1 MARKVVLSRAMSDRS
16 AAPRPRTI
24 ALVVAFGAIYI
35 IWGSTY
41 LAIRFAVETL
51 PPFSM
56 ASVRFLVAGAL
67 LYAWARSRGIP
78 APTRAEWRSAWVVG
92 ALLLVGG
99 NGGVVWAEQYIASG
113 TAALL
118 IATVPFWMVFLEWLA
133 GQAPRPRASVLLGL
147 AVGLIGVWLLVS
159 DVSARHES
167 GHATLGIAALLFAAF
182 SWSAGSI
189 YSRRGGLPRS
199 PWMATASQ
207 MVTGGVAL
215 AAVSLVS
222 GEMIGWRPE
231 AASMK
236 SVLSLVYLIV
246 AGAIVA
252 YSAYVWLLRVTTP
265 AAVSTYAYVNP
276 VVAVALGW
284 LFASEP
290 VTMRMG
296 VASAIILGAV
306 VVVHRTQGRAR
317 DVGRGPE
324 VVEEATA
331 KPGSTNP

>member
-1 MARKVVLSRAMSDRS
+1 MSDRL
-16 AAPRPRTI
+16 ATPRPSTV
-24 ALVVAFGAIYI
+24 ALVLAFGAIYV

-67 LYAWARSRGIP
+67 LYAWARWRGIP
-78 APTRAEWRSAWVVG
+78 APTRSEWWTAVLVG

-133 GQAPRPRASVLLGL
+133 GQAPRPKASVLLGL
-147 AVGLIGVWLLVS
+147 GVGLVGVWLLVS
-159 DVSARHES
+159 DVSAHHES
-167 GHATLGIAALLFAAF
+167 GRATLGIAALLFAAF

-189 YSRRGGLPRS
+189 YSRRGGLPSS

-207 MVTGGVAL
+207 MLTGGAAL
-215 AAVSLVS
+215 AIVSLLS
-222 GEMIGWRPE
+222 GELVGWRPE
-231 AASMK
+231 AASLK

-284 LFASEP
+284 LFASEA
-290 VTMRMG
+290 VTVRMG

-317 DVGRGPE
+317 DVGRGSGITDTSADALG
-324 VVEEATA
+324 AT
-331 KPGSTNP
+331 SQ